1 MKKNGTILIVTL
13 WILAILS
20 LLAVGAGFRMGLE
33 IKLTG
38 FRLSELKALYLAKA
52 GINKAI
58 ALRWMEQL
66 RGKSRGVDALSQVW
80 SNNKDMFHKIELGE
94 GSFTLSHCPKEL
106 DRSDKEIIL
115 YGMEDEYSRININR
129 DDILDSLRIL
139 FVDKGLELE
148 SARALASSIKDWRDK
163 DNIPSNGGAEE
174 AYYQSLEKP
183 YHSSDA
189 DFKAIEELLL
199 VKGMTRE
206 LFYGE
211 DKNKDGKIALG
222 EEGIEGFLTVFG
234 DKKININTAPEP
246 VLKTVFGLGFS
257 DLAKKIMDYRRGF
270 DGKIGTSD
278 DRWFG
283 SGNITVHRKGLGM
296 VQIKNLNDKAWSGNI
311 FGVTKREWGRIKK
324 LSEEGSL
331 ATTTNVFRINATGQV
346 RKVKKDVVAVVKFE
360 DSKPL
365 TAFTF
370 KKSPPPPDIEYLYWY
385 ED

>member
-234 DKKININTAPEP
+234 DKKININA
-246 VLKTVFGLGFS
+246 LSRRFNSLLG
-257 DLAKKIMDYRRGF
+257 
-270 DGKIGTSD
+270 
-278 DRWFG
+278 
-283 SGNITVHRKGLGM
+283 
-296 VQIKNLNDKAWSGNI
+296 
-311 FGVTKREWGRIKK
+311 RE
-324 LSEEGSL
+324 
-331 ATTTNVFRINATGQV
+331 
-346 RKVKKDVVAVVKFE
+346 
-360 DSKPL
+360 
-365 TAFTF
+365 
-370 KKSPPPPDIEYLYWY
+370 
-385 ED
+385 